1 MIAFQQKP
9 KMAKADLES
18 ESRGADATHGVVV
31 DYASATRAA
40 RARTTRKSFDA
51 TRELALPRKR
61 MVTAKN
67 ARRADVA
74 VAR

>member
-1 MIAFQQKP
+1 
-9 KMAKADLES
+9 
-18 ESRGADATHGVVV
+18 VVV
-31 DYASATRAA
+31 DYASATRVA
-40 RARTTRKSFDA
+40 RARTTRKSFA
-51 TRELALPRKR
+51 TTRELALPRKR